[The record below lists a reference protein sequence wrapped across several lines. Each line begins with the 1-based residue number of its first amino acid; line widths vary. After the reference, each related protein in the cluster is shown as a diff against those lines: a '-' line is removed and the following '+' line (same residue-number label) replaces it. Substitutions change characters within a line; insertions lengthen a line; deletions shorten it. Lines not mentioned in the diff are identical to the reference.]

1 MKSLPEGVGIA
12 HDVKNCLQMILAA
25 SGLLENGAQDMERR
39 KKYFAVIRRNVR
51 EAMNLLGRFAP
62 CSASKGEREN
72 ARGAETLLNE
82 TCEAAAASADEN
94 GVRLFCD
101 AESGLRLN
109 CEEEPLRRILF
120 NLVFNAIRYTPT
132 GGCVHVAAAR
142 RAGRTVLLVSD
153 TGCGLSRTQR
163 EAFVRGE
170 MSEGT
175 GLSIVWRTARELG
188 VRVDCAVD
196 PGRGTTFALYLPD
209 AAADMGAQGAP
220 KNESAAL

>member
-1 MKSLPEGVGIA
+1 MQRI
-12 HDVKNCLQMILAA
+12 
-25 SGLLENGAQDMERR
+25 
-39 KKYFAVIRRNVR
+39 
-51 EAMNLLGRFAP
+51 
-62 CSASKGEREN
+62 
-72 ARGAETLLNE
+72 ETLLNE
-82 TCEAAAASADEN
+82 ICEAAAASADEN

-153 TGCGLSRTQR
+153 TGRGLSRTQR

>member
-1 MKSLPEGVGIA
+1 M
-12 HDVKNCLQMILAA
+12 
-25 SGLLENGAQDMERR
+25 
-39 KKYFAVIRRNVR
+39 
-51 EAMNLLGRFAP
+51 
-62 CSASKGEREN
+62 
-72 ARGAETLLNE
+72 
-82 TCEAAAASADEN
+82 
-94 GVRLFCD
+94 RLFCD

-142 RAGRTVLLVSD
+142 RAGRTVLLISD
-153 TGCGLSRTQR
+153 TGC
-163 EAFVRGE
+163 
-170 MSEGT
+170 